1 VSTRVTLFGR
11 PAIHAGQER
20 FEPVPGKISGL
31 LYRLAF
37 QGGWVSRNDLA
48 YLFWPDSTEERAR
61 SNLRKTLTRAREFD
75 PEGALEAERTRL
87 RWNVESD
94 VVAFVEALEADRYA
108 EALDLVD
115 GDLLEGF
122 ALDDAP
128 EFSDWLDHTREELRQ
143 RWRSAVRRHAADL
156 EGAGRY
162 AEAAASLEPLCDA
175 DPFDEDL
182 LRRLLV
188 DLAAS
193 GKLDRAQQRF
203 DRVARTMEREFATE
217 PERATIELL
226 EQLRSGQ
233 PLPPSAPPAPQ
244 PAPTQQLPAQLTPFL
259 GRSRERVR
267 IADHLTAP
275 ECRLLTVVAP
285 GGMGKTRLAIAA
297 ATEQQKRFADGVRF
311 VSLAAVAEPQQLVY
325 AIAEALPLTLLGGGE
340 PAQAL
345 FAHLAGREL
354 LLVLDNLEH
363 LLDGAPLI
371 GELLA
376 AAPGVKVLATSR
388 ERLDLRAEWVF
399 DLQGLD
405 YPTEH
410 DLVADPEAL
419 AASEAVALFLQGAQR
434 VRHDIVTDP
443 ETVRQIGRICRLV
456 AGMPLAI
463 ELAVSWLRILDP
475 AEIGDEIAQGI
486 DILETSFGDL
496 PERQRS
502 IRAVFDHSWGL
513 LSEGQRT
520 ALAALSAFRDGF
532 DRSAAQSVA
541 EAGTRTLLELV
552 GKALLHRDDAGRFG
566 LHPLVAEYARERL
579 EADPERAR
587 AVRDR
592 HGEHYY
598 ALLNRWG
605 VELRR
610 GDQKEALAQLSAEL
624 NNVRTAWR
632 WAIVRGDPDGLIEAC
647 SHIERLFTQRNNF
660 RDGIAV
666 LALLV
671 DGLDPS
677 VPDRDVTVGR
687 ALVSQAWLYFRLG
700 AYDQGQRAAERAR
713 TLFPPHDESVG
724 HMEAYNILGAINGQ
738 SGRYREAQGHFEQAL
753 AMAVRTDRTRYTAF
767 YVNNLAIV
775 AKEQGDYRLAER
787 HYRQALE
794 LNRNTGDRIST
805 IRNLNNLGN
814 LHLIEQRFDE
824 ADEALTEANRIARD
838 LGALQPL
845 THTLLSLGESARQ
858 RGDAEAARTAITE
871 ALSATRE
878 GGARNEEALALR
890 LLALLDLAEGDLDRA
905 DETFRC
911 TLEIEWEIE
920 SEKGMLATLLGLASL
935 WSKRGHEERAAA
947 TLRLIADHE
956 AADRPTQEEARSL
969 LGAIGDGAGGGPA
982 VALDVVV
989 AEVLGR

>member
-1 VSTRVTLFGR
+1 VTLFGR
-11 PAIHAGQER
+11 PAIRAGEER

-31 LYRLAF
+31 LYRLAL

-61 SNLRKTLTRAREFD
+61 SNLRKTLTRARELD

-94 VVAFVEALEADRYA
+94 VAAFVEALDAERYP
-108 EALDLVD
+108 EALDLVN

-122 ALDDAP
+122 DLDDAP
-128 EFSDWLDHTREELRQ
+128 EFTAWLDRTRDDLRQ
-143 RWRSAVRRHAADL
+143 RWRGAVRRFATDL

-162 AEAAASLEPLCDA
+162 AEAAAALEPLCDA

-182 LRRLLV
+182 LRRLLA
-188 DLAAS
+188 DLAAA
-193 GKLDRAQQRF
+193 GQLERAQQRF
-203 DRVARTMEREFATE
+203 DRVARTLEREFATE
-217 PERATIELL
+217 PERATVDLL
-226 EQLRSGQ
+226 DRLRSGR
-233 PLPPSAPPAPQ
+233 PLPDTAPAAPHPAP
-244 PAPTQQLPAQLTPFL
+244 ALRLPAQPTPFL
-259 GRSRERVR
+259 GRNRERLR
-267 IADHLTAP
+267 IADHLAAN

-297 ATEQQKRFADGVRF
+297 AAEQQERFTDGVRF
-311 VSLAAVAEPQQLVY
+311 VSLAAVAEPDQLVY
-325 AIAEALPLTLLGGGE
+325 AIAEALPLTLLGGGD

-363 LLDGAPLI
+363 LLDGASLI

-388 ERLDLRAEWVF
+388 ERLELRGEWVF

-405 YPTEH
+405 YPAEH
-410 DLVADPEAL
+410 DLGADPEVL
-419 AASEAVALFLQGAQR
+419 AAFESVALFVQGAQR
-434 VRHDIVTDP
+434 VRHDLVPDP
-443 ETVRQIGRICRLV
+443 ATLRQIGRICRLV

-463 ELAVSWLRILDP
+463 ELAVSWLRVLDP

-513 LSEGQRT
+513 LGDAQRS

-532 DRSAAQSVA
+532 DRTAAQSVA

-552 GKALLHRDDAGRFG
+552 GKALLHRDDVGRFG

-592 HGEHYY
+592 HGEHYFS
-598 ALLNRWG
+598 LLNRWG

-610 GDQKEALAQLSAEL
+610 GDQKEALARLSIEL
-624 NNVRTAWR
+624 NNVRAAWR
-632 WAIVRGDPDGLIEAC
+632 WAIARRDPAELIETC

-660 RDGIAV
+660 RDGIDV
-666 LALLV
+666 LARLV

-677 VPDRDVTVGR
+677 VPEQAIAVGR
-687 ALVSQAWLYFRLG
+687 ALVSQVWLYFRLG
-700 AYDQGQRAAERAR
+700 AFDRGQRAAERAL
-713 TLFPPHDESVG
+713 TLFPPDDESVG

-738 SGRYREAQGHFEQAL
+738 SGRYREAQGHFERAL
-753 AMAVRTDRTRYTAF
+753 AMAERSGRTRYIAF

-787 HYRQALE
+787 RYRQALE
-794 LNRNTGDRIST
+794 PNRSTGDRIST

-824 ADEALTEANRIARD
+824 ADEALTEAHRIARE

-845 THTLLSLGESARQ
+845 THTLLSLGENARQ
-858 RGDAEAARTAITE
+858 RGDTEAARTAITE

-890 LLALLDLAEGDLDRA
+890 LLALLDLAEGDLERGA
-905 DETFRC
+905 EAFRC
-911 TLEIEWEIE
+911 ALEIEREID
-920 SEKGMLATLLGLASL
+920 SAKGMVATLLGLADL
-935 WSKRGHEERAAA
+935 WSQRGERERAAT
-947 TLRLIADHE
+947 TLRMIVAHE
-956 AADRPTQEEARSL
+956 ATDRPTRETAQTL
-969 LGAIGDGAGGGPA
+969 LDDLGEGVGGERAELETVVMGVLIG
-982 VALDVVV
+982 
-989 AEVLGR
+989 